1 VKIYKFLH
9 AGRAR
14 FGVLEEPGTIRA
26 MEGSPF
32 DDDAQMALGDETWP
46 LSSLTLL
53 APTVAHPRIFGV
65 GFNYRAHILETGRAL
80 PDIPPLFMKPDTSL
94 AGPGDSIVYPHGST
108 IVHYET
114 ELVAVIGRKARNVAR
129 EDALDYVLGY
139 TCGNDV
145 SERTVQRQEM
155 AMGLMTIGKGFDT
168 FAPIGPCIETA
179 VDPSKLRMQGRL
191 NGKLVQDC
199 DTSDLLFGVDALV
212 AYLSRAITVLPGD
225 LIMTGTPGGVGPLQP
240 GDRFEIDIEGVGILS
255 NPVIAEHA

>member
-14 FGVLEEPGTIRA
+14 YGVLEAPDTVRV
-26 MEGSPF
+26 MVGSPF
-32 DDDAQMALGDETWP
+32 DANASMALGDETWP

-53 APTVAHPRIFGV
+53 APTVERPRIFGV
-65 GFNYRAHILETGRAL
+65 GFNYRAHILETGRSL
-80 PDIPPLFMKPDTSL
+80 PEIPPLFMKPDTAL
-94 AGPGDSIVYPHGST
+94 AGPGDNIVYPHGST

-145 SERTVQRQEM
+145 SERSIQRQEM
-155 AMGLMTIGKGFDT
+155 AMGVMTVGKGFDT

-179 VDPSKLRMQGRL
+179 VDPSKLRMRGRL
-191 NGKLVQDC
+191 NGKVVQDC
-199 DTSDLLFGVDALV
+199 ETSDLLFGVDALV
-212 AYLSRAITVLPGD
+212 AYLSRAITLLPGD

-240 GDRFEIDIEGVGILS
+240 GDRFEIDIEGIGILS